1 MKNEEKKEEWRVRE
15 YDARKNCD
23 ILDYY
28 VNGILQFTF
37 DGYRN
42 ERAGTWRV
50 YPRAAGIRGT
60 QMPNVKTVCYHEAK
74 RA

>member
-1 MKNEEKKEEWRVRE
+1 MEKKKEEWLVRE
-15 YDARKNCD
+15 YDPKKGCD

-42 ERAGTWRV
+42 ERAGAWRV